1 MDWPLLLAVAL
12 IGLLA
17 GYYINWLQLRGKI
30 EAAVQR
36 SKASVEAELAS
47 SKTKVEEKLT
57 RIAALEQEVTSLRHG
72 LSKSEKLNSDL
83 TARMEE
89 ERKNST
95 EKLELLEQAK
105 INLLDAF
112 KSLSGEALKSNNK
125 AFIELA
131 SQTLSKFQEAAKSDL
146 EERRKGIESLV
157 KPLGETLAEME
168 KLRTSAY
175 AGLCEQI
182 RSMSEAQDD
191 LKKETSR
198 LVQALRKPIVRGRWG
213 EIQLKR
219 VVELAGMLPYCDFI
233 EQESIST
240 EDGRLRPDLV
250 IKLPG
255 GKNVVVDAK
264 APLEGYLNAIET
276 PDEETRHRYLDNHAR
291 QIKGHI
297 QALAGKSYWEQ
308 FKPTPE
314 FVILFLPGEPFFSA
328 ALEKNP
334 TLIEDAVSNRVLLA
348 TPISLIA
355 LLKSVAYGWK
365 QETIAA
371 SAEKISTLGREL
383 HGRMSVLVDHLSK
396 VGKELGS
403 AVAAYNSAVGSFESR
418 VLVSARKFQDYGA
431 TGGKEIPIL
440 SPLDGTPRLLNELP
454 ESAAA
459 SDIQADNPPAE
470 DGAEA

>member
-1 MDWPLLLAVAL
+1 MDWILPLVA
-12 IGLLA
+12 IIVGIFA
-17 GYYINWLQLRGKI
+17 GYGISWIQLRGKI
-30 EAAVQR
+30 DIAVQR
-36 SKASVEAELAS
+36 SKVLNEAELAS
-47 SKTKVEEKLT
+47 SKTKIEEKVN
-57 RIAALEQEVTSLRHG
+57 RIAALERDVTTLRHNLG
-72 LSKSEKLNSDL
+72 KSENLNSDL

-95 EKLELLEQAK
+95 EKLELLGQAK
-105 INLLDAF
+105 TNLLDTF
-112 KSLSGEALKSNNK
+112 KSLSAEALKSNNK

-131 SQTLSKFQEAAKSDL
+131 NQSLSKFQDAAKNDL
-146 EERRKGIESLV
+146 EERRRGIEALV
-157 KPLGETLAEME
+157 KPIGETLDAME
-168 KLRTSAY
+168 KVRTSAY

-182 RSMSEAQDD
+182 KSMAEAQGD

-213 EIQLKR
+213 EIQLQR

-233 EQESIST
+233 EQESINT

-255 GKNVVVDAK
+255 AKNVVVDAK
-264 APLEGYLNAIET
+264 APLEGYLNAIEAS
-276 PDEETRHRYLDNHAR
+276 DEETRQRYLDNHAR
-291 QIKGHI
+291 QIKSHI
-297 QALAGKSYWEQ
+297 QALAAKSYWEQ

-334 TLIEDAVSNRVLLA
+334 TLIEDAVSNKVLLA

-383 HGRMSVLVDHLSK
+383 HDRMSVLVDHLSK

-403 AVAAYNSAVGSFESR
+403 AVAAYNSTVGSFESR

-431 TGGKEIPIL
+431 TGGKEIAVL
-440 SPLDGTPRLLNELP
+440 SPLDSTPRPLNELP
-454 ESAAA
+454 ESEAKPGLHP
-459 SDIQADNPPAE
+459 DNSAI
-470 DGAEA
+470 GGTKG